1 MLQNLHVKNLALIDE
16 ADVEFGEGLNILSGE
31 TGAGKSI
38 IIGSINIALGEKA
51 PKDILRKNAEFALI
65 ELTFEVKNPNT
76 VKRLKSLGVEISE
89 DNIVVISKKIK
100 PNRTIGRVNGETVS
114 TSKIQE
120 ISSIL
125 IDIHGQHEHQ
135 SLLNRKKHLL
145 ILDEFA
151 KKNICDIKEKISEA
165 FSNYRKLIN
174 ERENANMNV
183 EERNREL
190 SFLEFEINEIESADL
205 KENEDEEL
213 EEKFR
218 FFSNGKKILEKLNS
232 VREIT
237 NGELG
242 GVAELLDKAMYDV
255 QFVVNYDD
263 KIQNLSNEL
272 SEIESLVND
281 FNYELSNYI
290 SELDFDE
297 AQFYEI
303 DSRLNLINSLKA
315 KYGRT
320 INDILESYEE
330 KTERIQVLQEYDEY
344 IKNLDENIKKE
355 RDNLEILCNEL
366 SSIRKKASIKLVE
379 KIKSALLDLNFLDV
393 KFEMSF
399 NRTKD
404 YTNEGFDDIE
414 FLISTNP
421 GEPVRPLQDVASG
434 GELSRIMLAIKAIM
448 AEDDEIETLIFD
460 EIDTGISGRT
470 AQMVSEKM
478 DLLSQSHQII
488 CITHL
493 PQIAAMANQHFLI
506 EKSIEK
512 DSKKNEMTVSRIHS
526 LDYDQSVNELARM
539 IGGVEITEKVIDSAR
554 EMKSLAKSKK
564 IGL

>member
-65 ELTFEVKNPNT
+65 ELTFEIKNKDT
-76 VKRLKSLGVEISE
+76 IKHLKSLGVEIGD
-89 DNIVVISKKIK
+89 DNLVVISKKIK
-100 PNRTIGRVNGETVS
+100 LNRTVSRINGETVS
-114 TSKIQE
+114 ASKIQE
-120 ISSIL
+120 ISSFL

-135 SLLNRKKHLL
+135 SLLNKKKHLQ

-151 KKNICDIKEKISEA
+151 KRRITGIKEELSEA
-165 FSNYRKLIN
+165 FLSYRKLIV
-174 ERENANMNV
+174 ERQNANMNS

-190 SFLEFEINEIESADL
+190 SFLEFEVNEIEEANL

-213 EEKFR
+213 EEKYR
-218 FFSNGKKILEKLNS
+218 FFSNGKKIIEKLNS

-237 NGELG
+237 NGEID
-242 GVAELLDKAMYDV
+242 GVAELLDKAMYDI
-255 QFVVNYDD
+255 QFVVNYDE
-263 KIQNLSNEL
+263 KIQNLTNEL

-297 AQFYEI
+297 HEFYEL
-303 DSRLNLINSLKA
+303 DSRLNLINTLKA

-320 INDILESYEE
+320 ISDILESYEE
-330 KTERIQVLQEYDEY
+330 KKKRIQVLQEYDEY
-344 IKNLDENIKKE
+344 INQLEKNINKEKEKLDK
-355 RDNLEILCNEL
+355 LCMEL
-366 SSIRKKASIKLVE
+366 SSIRKEASVELVD
-379 KIKSALLDLNFLDV
+379 KIKAALLDLNFLDV
-393 KFEMSF
+393 KFEMNF
-399 NRTKD
+399 GRTKD
-404 YTNEGFDDIE
+404 YTSDGFDDVE

-434 GELSRIMLAIKAIM
+434 GELSRIMLAIKTIM
-448 AEDDEIETLIFD
+448 AQDDDIETLIFD

-478 DLLSQSHQII
+478 DLLSQLHQII

-493 PQIAAMANQHFLI
+493 PQIAAMANHHYLI
-506 EKSIEK
+506 EKSIET
-512 DSKKNEMTVSRIHS
+512 DSEKNEMTVSRIHS
-526 LDYDQSVNELARM
+526 LNYDQSVKELARM
-539 IGGVEITEKVIDSAR
+539 IGGVEITEKVIESAR
-554 EMKSLAKSKK
+554 EMKGLAKDKK
-564 IGL
+564 KSR